1 MKHYGL
7 RIPPTISQML
17 IRARIGARGQAGFGV
32 AALFTVTMFVSA
44 ALLFVV
50 QPMFARMILPLLG
63 GSPSVW
69 NTAVV
74 FYQVGLLGGYLYA
87 HITRTFL
94 RPRQQALLH
103 AVVILLPLL
112 ALPIAVPSGWAPPTA
127 ANPIPWL
134 LLLLTVAIGL
144 PYFVVS
150 TSSPL
155 LQSWFARTDHPS
167 AHDPYFLYAASN
179 VGSML
184 SLLAYPFVIEPR
196 LALLQQSRVWSI
208 GYGLLVLLVLLCVVV
223 VWRSTADQEQR
234 SAADDRSIAGRESVE
249 QPAALTWPRR
259 IRWALLSAVPSSLMI
274 SVTAYLSSNI
284 APFPLLWIA
293 PLALFLLTFIL
304 VFAKRPPIAHW
315 VMLRALPIVLTPLLI
330 CLAISAV
337 DPLIILFP
345 LNLVTFFIATM
356 VCHGELAADRPHARH
371 LTEFYLWMSFG
382 GALGG
387 MLTALVAPVVFNS
400 VLEYPI
406 ALVLLCLLLWR
417 PGEQRGMARRD
428 LMRAL
433 GVTGLSI
440 IMLVVLAQAGVEE
453 GPLRLALAFGLPGML
468 AFSFSRRPL
477 AYALALSAL
486 LVIGQVVDSNRQ
498 ATQYA
503 ERSFFGINRVLSS
516 PEYMKLVHGTIVHGQ
531 QSTDPARRTEP
542 LSYYHRTGPLGQI
555 FERWSSA
562 GSGQRVAV
570 VGLGVGSVACYAR
583 PQQEW
588 TFYEIDPVV
597 EQIARDDR
605 FFTYL
610 RDCTPEA
617 PVVLGDARLMLSKA
631 PGAAYDMIILDAYS
645 SDAIPTHLIT
655 REALA
660 LYKSKLA
667 PGGLLLF
674 HISNRYLELAP
685 VLSTLA
691 DDAEMAALEQFNEV
705 TPEEQA
711 NGKSPSQWVV
721 MAHQAGDLALIGG
734 DSRWKQLGPPSPSL
748 LWTDDF
754 LSILS
759 VFHW

>member
-1 MKHYGL
+1 MKYDGL

-17 IRARIGARGQAGFGV
+17 VRARSGERAGFGV
-32 AALFTVTMFVSA
+32 AALFTLTMFVSA

-87 HITRTFL
+87 HLTRTLL

-103 AVVILLPLL
+103 AAVILLPLL
-112 ALPIAVPSGWAPPTA
+112 TLPIAVPAGWSPPTT

-208 GYGLLVLLVLLCVVV
+208 GYGLLVLLVLLCVLV
-223 VWRSTADQEQR
+223 VWRSSGDQAQTATARDQAATAESAEQ
-234 SAADDRSIAGRESVE
+234 SAALS
-249 QPAALTWPRR
+249 WPRR

-284 APFPLLWIA
+284 APFPLLWIV

-304 VFAKRPPIAHW
+304 VFAKRPPIPHW
-315 VMLRALPIVLTPLLI
+315 IMLRALPIVLTPLLI
-330 CLAISAV
+330 CLAINAV
-337 DPLIILFP
+337 DPLIVLFP

-406 ALVLLCLLLWR
+406 ALVLLYLLLWR
-417 PGEQRGMARRD
+417 PSEQRGTAGRD
-428 LMRAL
+428 LLRAL
-433 GVTGLSI
+433 GVAGLSLV
-440 IMLVVLAQAGVEE
+440 MLLILVQMGVGE
-453 GPLRLALAFGLPGML
+453 GPLRLALVFGLPAMV

-486 LVIGQVVDSNRQ
+486 LVLGQTVDSNRR
-498 ATQYA
+498 ATEYA

-516 PEYMKLVHGTIVHGQ
+516 PEYMKLVHGTIVHGL

-542 LSYYHRTGPLGQI
+542 LSYYHRTGPLGQV
-555 FERWSSA
+555 FERWNTA
-562 GSGQRVAV
+562 GSGGRVAV
-570 VGLGVGSVACYAR
+570 VGLGVGSAACYAQ

-597 EQIARDDR
+597 EQIARDER

-610 RDCTPEA
+610 RDCTPDA
-617 PVVLGDARLMLSKA
+617 PVVLGDARLMLTKA
-631 PGAAYDMIILDAYS
+631 PDAAYDMIILDAYS

-660 LYKSKLA
+660 LYKAKLA

-674 HISNRYLELAP
+674 HISNRYLTLAP
-685 VLSTLA
+685 VLATLA
-691 DDAEMAALEQFNEV
+691 ADAEMVALEQFNDA

-711 NGKSPSQWVV
+711 QGKSPSQWVAL
-721 MAHQAGDLALIGG
+721 AHQADDLALLSG
-734 DSRWKQLGPPSPSL
+734 DTRWKRLGSASAEL

-754 LSILS
+754 LSILN

>member
-1 MKHYGL
+1 MKYDGL
-7 RIPPTISQML
+7 RTPPTISQML
-17 IRARIGARGQAGFGV
+17 LRARSGERAGFGV
-32 AALFTVTMFVSA
+32 AALFTLTMFVSA

-87 HITRTFL
+87 HLTRTFL

-103 AVVILLPLL
+103 GAVILLPLL
-112 ALPIAVPSGWAPPTA
+112 TLPIAVPAGWTPPTTT
-127 ANPIPWL
+127 NPIPWL

-155 LQSWFARTDHPS
+155 LQSWFARTDHPA

-196 LALLQQSRVWSI
+196 LALLQQSRVWSL

-223 VWRSTADQEQR
+223 VWRSTGAQAQR
-234 SAADDRSIAGRESVE
+234 PTADDQAVAAAESAE
-249 QPAALTWPRR
+249 QPTALSWPRR

-284 APFPLLWIA
+284 APFPLLWIV

-304 VFAKRPPIAHW
+304 VFATRPPIPHW
-315 VMLRALPIVLTPLLI
+315 IMLRALPIVLTPLLI
-330 CLAISAV
+330 CLAINAV
-337 DPLIILFP
+337 EPLIVLFP

-387 MLTALVAPVVFNS
+387 MLTALAAPVVFNS

-406 ALVLLCLLLWR
+406 ALVLLYLLLWR
-417 PGEQRGMARRD
+417 PGQQRGTARPD
-428 LMRAL
+428 LLRAL
-433 GVTGLSI
+433 GVTGLSLV
-440 IMLVVLAQAGVEE
+440 MLLILMMAGVGE
-453 GPLRLALAFGLPGML
+453 GSLRLALVFGLPGMV

-486 LVIGQVVDSNRQ
+486 LVIGQTVDSNRR
-498 ATQYA
+498 ATEYA

-516 PEYMKLVHGTIVHGQ
+516 PEYMKLVHGTIVHGL

-570 VGLGVGSVACYAR
+570 VGLGVGSAACYAQ

-597 EQIARDDR
+597 EQIARDER
-605 FFTYL
+605 FFSYL
-610 RDCTPEA
+610 RDCTPDA
-617 PVVLGDARLMLSKA
+617 PVVLGDARLMLADA
-631 PGAAYDMIILDAYS
+631 PSAAYDMIILDAYS

-660 LYKSKLA
+660 LYKSRLA

-674 HISNRYLELAP
+674 HISNRYLTLAP

-691 DDAEMAALEQFNEV
+691 ADAEMVALEQFNDA

-711 NGKSPSQWVV
+711 QGKSPSQWVV
-721 MAHQAGDLALIGG
+721 LAHEADDLALLNG
-734 DSRWKQLGPPSPSL
+734 DTRWKPLGAPAPEL

-754 LSILS
+754 LSILN

>member
-1 MKHYGL
+1 MKHYVL
-7 RIPPTISQML
+7 RIPSIGEML
-17 IRARIGARGQAGFGV
+17 RPRDRAGFGV

-44 ALLFVV
+44 ALLFVI

-87 HITRTFL
+87 HLTRTFL

-103 AVVILLPLL
+103 AAVILVPLL
-112 ALPIAVPSGWAPPTA
+112 TLPIAVPAGWSPPTS

-134 LLLLTVAIGL
+134 LMLLTVAIGL

-196 LALLQQSRVWSI
+196 LALLEQSRAWSI

-223 VWRSTADQEQR
+223 VWRSTGEQKQTTAGAESGAGSSER
-234 SAADDRSIAGRESVE
+234 ESAAPTS
-249 QPAALTWPRR
+249 LTWARR
-259 IRWALLSAVPSSLMI
+259 IRWTLLSAVPSSLMI

-304 VFAKRPPIAHW
+304 VFAKRPPIPHW
-315 VMLRALPIVLTPLLI
+315 IMLRGLPIVLTPLLI

-345 LNLVTFFIATM
+345 LNLVAFFIATM

-387 MLTALVAPVVFNS
+387 MLTALVAPVVFSS

-406 ALVLLCLLLWR
+406 ALVLLYLLLWQ
-417 PGEQRGMARRD
+417 PAEQRDTVRRD
-428 LMRAL
+428 LIRAFGVAGLSLVMLLLLAQL
-433 GVTGLSI
+433 GVGD
-440 IMLVVLAQAGVEE
+440 
-453 GPLRLALAFGLPGML
+453 GPIRLALVFGLPGML

-477 AYALALSAL
+477 AYGLALSAL
-486 LVIGQVVDSNRQ
+486 LVIGQVVDTNRQ
-498 ATQYA
+498 ATLYA
-503 ERSFFGINRVLSS
+503 ERSFFGINRVLTAPQS
-516 PEYMKLVHGTIVHGQ
+516 MKLVHGTIVHGQ

-555 FERWSSA
+555 FERWGNA

-570 VGLGVGSVACYAR
+570 VGLGVGSVACYAQ
-583 PQQEW
+583 PQQKW

-597 EQIARDDR
+597 EKIARDER

-610 RDCTPEA
+610 RDCTPDA
-617 PVVLGDARLMLSKA
+617 PVVLGDARLMLAKA
-631 PGAAYDMIILDAYS
+631 PSAAYDMIILDAYS

-660 LYKSKLA
+660 LYQSRLA

-674 HISNRYLELAP
+674 HISNRYLDLRP
-685 VLSTLA
+685 VLSSLA
-691 DDAEMAALEQFNEV
+691 ADAGMVAVEQFDEA
-705 TPEEQA
+705 TPDEQA
-711 NGKSPSQWVV
+711 GGKSPSQWVV
-721 MAHQAGDLALIGG
+721 MASQPGDLALIDD
-734 DSRWKQLGPPSPSL
+734 DSRWKQLAAAPTDV

-759 VFHW
+759 IFHW

>member
-1 MKHYGL
+1 MKHYVL
-7 RIPPTISQML
+7 RIGPTLGQL
-17 IRARIGARGQAGFGV
+17 LLRAGVGPNTRAGLGT
-32 AALFTVTMFVSA
+32 AALFTTTMFVSA

-87 HITRTFL
+87 HLSRSL
-94 RPRQQALLH
+94 LQPRQQVLLH
-103 AVVILLPLL
+103 AGLVLLPLL
-112 ALPIAVPSGWAPPTA
+112 TLPIAVPAGWTPPTS

-184 SLLAYPFVIEPR
+184 SLLAYPFVIEPQ
-196 LALLQQSRVWSI
+196 LALLQQSRLWSI
-208 GYGLLVLLVLLCVVV
+208 GYGLLVLLVLLCAVVA
-223 VWRSTADQEQR
+223 WRATGNSAMREQATADHPVLAQEQQ
-234 SAADDRSIAGRESVE
+234 SAPS
-249 QPAALTWPRR
+249 WPRR

-304 VFAKRPPIAHW
+304 VFAKRPPIPHW
-315 VMLRALPIVLTPLLI
+315 VMRRALPIVLTPLLI

-337 DPLIILFP
+337 DPLLILFP
-345 LNLVTFFIATM
+345 LNLVTFFVATM

-387 MLTALVAPVVFNS
+387 MLTALVAPLVFSS

-406 ALVLLCLLLWR
+406 ALILLCLLLWR
-417 PGEQRGMARRD
+417 PLEERAGLRAD
-428 LMRAL
+428 LIRAL
-433 GVTGLSI
+433 VAAGVSVT
-440 IMLVVLAQAGVEE
+440 MLLLLAQLGVGD
-453 GPLRLALAFGLPGML
+453 GPLRLALVFGLPGMI

-477 AYALALSAL
+477 PYALALAAL
-486 LVIGQVVDSNRQ
+486 LLIGQVSDTNRQ

-503 ERSFFGINRVLSS
+503 ERSFFGINRVLTA
-516 PEYMKLVHGTIVHGQ
+516 PPYMKLVHGTIVHGL
-531 QSTDPARRTEP
+531 QSSDPARRREP
-542 LSYYHRTGPLGQI
+542 LSYYHRTGPLGQV
-555 FERWSSA
+555 FERWNKA
-562 GSGQRVAV
+562 GASQRVAV
-570 VGLGVGSVACYAR
+570 IGLGVGSVACYAQ
-583 PQQEW
+583 PQQSW

-597 EQIARDDR
+597 ERIARDER

-610 RDCTPEA
+610 RDCTPDA
-617 PVVLGDARLMLSKA
+617 PVVLGDARLMLADA
-631 PGAAYDMIILDAYS
+631 PAAAYDMIILDAYS

-660 LYKSKLA
+660 LYRSKLA

-674 HISNRYLELAP
+674 HISNRYLDLTP
-685 VLSTLA
+685 VLSGLA
-691 DDAEMAALEQFNEV
+691 ADARMTALEQFNDA

-711 NGKSPSQWVV
+711 QGKSPSQWVV
-721 MAHQAGDLALIGG
+721 MAQQPGDLALLAG
-734 DSRWKQLGPPSPSL
+734 DPRWQTLAAAPSDL

-754 LSILS
+754 LSILR

>member
-1 MKHYGL
+1 MKYDGL
-7 RIPPTISQML
+7 RVPPTISQML
-17 IRARIGARGQAGFGV
+17 IRARSGARGRTGFGV
-32 AALFTVTMFVSA
+32 AALFTITMFVSA

-87 HITRTFL
+87 HITRSLL

-103 AVVILLPLL
+103 AGVILLPLL
-112 ALPIAVPSGWAPPTA
+112 ALPIAVPAGWTPPTA
-127 ANPIPWL
+127 SNPIPWL

-155 LQSWFARTDHPS
+155 LQSWFARTDHPA

-196 LALLQQSRVWSI
+196 LELLQQSRVWSI

-223 VWRSTADQEQR
+223 VWRSTGEQ
-234 SAADDRSIAGRESVE
+234 A
-249 QPAALTWPRR
+249 QPATINAQDATSESATPSTEVTWPQR

-304 VFAKRPPIAHW
+304 VFATRPPIPHW
-315 VMLRALPIVLTPLLI
+315 IMLRALPIVLTPLLI
-330 CLAISAV
+330 CLAINAV
-337 DPLIILFP
+337 EPLIILFP

-387 MLTALVAPVVFNS
+387 TLTALVAPMVFNS

-417 PGEQRGMARRD
+417 PTEQRDAVRRD
-428 LMRAL
+428 LLRAL

-440 IMLVVLAQAGVEE
+440 VLLLVLTQMGVGE
-453 GPLRLALAFGLPGML
+453 GPLRLALVFGLPGML

-477 AYALALSAL
+477 AYALVLSAL

-498 ATQYA
+498 ATAYA
-503 ERSFFGINRVLSS
+503 ERSFFGINRVLLS
-516 PEYMKLVHGTIVHGQ
+516 PEYTKLVHGTIVHGQ

-555 FERWSSA
+555 FERWSPS

-570 VGLGVGSVACYAR
+570 VGLGVGSVACYAQ

-588 TFYEIDPVV
+588 TYYEIDPVV
-597 EQIARDDR
+597 EQIARDER
-605 FFTYL
+605 FFSYL
-610 RDCTPEA
+610 RDCTPDA
-617 PVVLGDARLMLSKA
+617 PVVLGDARLMLADA
-631 PGAAYDMIILDAYS
+631 PNAGYDMIILDAYS

-691 DDAEMAALEQFNEV
+691 ADAQMVALEQFNQA
-705 TPEEQA
+705 TAEEQA
-711 NGKSPSQWVV
+711 QGKSPSQWVV
-721 MAHQAGDLALIGG
+721 LAHEADDLALLSG
-734 DSRWKQLGPPSPSL
+734 DTRWKQLGPASPEL